1 MSCRNVYKAGG
12 SITRYGSLQA
22 YRKVLAK
29 KDGHLIHAKFL
40 ACLKEWMKQHDEN
53 PEQTKLKDKKR
64 LMEVQRNL
72 STERRQTGEFVAPKM
87 EFVLV
92 DDWDEEDGKY
102 DASKVVQEFV
112 GGQTRSGI
120 WKTKGKKGHY
130 EYVEKEGIITRE
142 TTVEEQGAGKLVEAA
157 IEAKSQ
163 VLRNSFTEGRKT
175 REEKAVEAPRPALAD
190 ILGMLGV
197 DGGNTASGQEEALPP
212 TVAKDAQDDGLSD
225 DDEDDDGEATE
236 ALR

>member
-1 MSCRNVYKAGG
+1 
-12 SITRYGSLQA
+12 
-22 YRKVLAK
+22 
-29 KDGHLIHAKFL
+29 
-40 ACLKEWMKQHDEN
+40 
-53 PEQTKLKDKKR
+53 
-64 LMEVQRNL
+64 
-72 STERRQTGEFVAPKM
+72 
-87 EFVLV
+87 
-92 DDWDEEDGKY
+92 
-102 DASKVVQEFV
+102 V

-142 TTVEEQGAGKLVEAA
+142 STVEEQGAGKIVEAA

-197 DGGNTASGQEEALPP
+197 DGGNTASGQEAAPP
-212 TVAKDAQDDGLSD
+212 PMAAEDQEDDGHRD
-225 DDEDDDGEATE
+225 DDEDDDQETSE
-236 ALR
+236 ETDTLRLTKISQG

>member
-1 MSCRNVYKAGG
+1 
-12 SITRYGSLQA
+12 
-22 YRKVLAK
+22 
-29 KDGHLIHAKFL
+29 
-40 ACLKEWMKQHDEN
+40 MKQHDEN

-64 LMEVQRNL
+64 LMEVQKTL
-72 STERRQTGEFVAPKM
+72 STERRQTGEFVAPNM

-175 REEKAVEAPRPALAD
+175 REEKAVEAPRPGLAD

-236 ALR
+236 ALRLTNLFCPGGKAPAKAKWGPTTAAESTGAGTSDGWGRG